1 MYIVKKNIACFVLIG
16 LLTVY
21 ASACK
26 KESAAGDE
34 VPGIDTTTTPTDSV
48 FYKLIRVQNF
58 AATAIDDAT
67 NAPATLYYSL
77 EGKKEISGTYAKTRQ
92 WDIAFGG
99 LYNSFLSGNN
109 GANGANYGS
118 GGSGTGGVLVLEQA
132 FDAVTTVPNDAQF
145 KTGANVTG
153 TDDAGD
159 YGEGTG
165 WYLYDF
171 GGVRV
176 RNSEYE
182 NQHVAY
188 ALGDT
193 LRLANGDKI
202 NPRTVVVKTAKGNY
216 AKIKMISCYKD
227 LFKQSEWHRS
237 APHMYFTF
245 EYVIVPA
252 GSARFEIKK

>member
-1 MYIVKKNIACFVLIG
+1 MYIVKMKITGFVLVG
-16 LLTVY
+16 LLVMYVT
-21 ASACK
+21 ACK
-26 KESAAGDE
+26 KDAAAKEEEQG
-34 VPGIDTTTTPTDSV
+34 VDTTTTPGGDTV
-48 FYKLIRVQNF
+48 FYKLTRVQNF
-58 AATAIDDAT
+58 AATAIDDAN
-67 NAPATLYYSL
+67 NASPTLYYSL
-77 EGKKEISGTYAKTRQ
+77 ESKKEIAAAYAKTRQ

-118 GGSGTGGVLVLEQA
+118 GSSGTGGVLVLEQA

-145 KTGANVTG
+145 KTGSNIVG

-159 YGEGTG
+159 FGQGIG

-171 GGVRV
+171 GGLHV
-176 RNSEYE
+176 RNNDYE

-188 ALGDT
+188 ALADT
-193 LRLANGDKI
+193 LRLANGTKL

-216 AKIKMISCYKD
+216 AKIRMISCYKD
-227 LFKQSEWHRS
+227 LFKQSEWSRS
-237 APHMYFTF
+237 APHMFFTF

-252 GSARFEIKK
+252 GSTRFVIK